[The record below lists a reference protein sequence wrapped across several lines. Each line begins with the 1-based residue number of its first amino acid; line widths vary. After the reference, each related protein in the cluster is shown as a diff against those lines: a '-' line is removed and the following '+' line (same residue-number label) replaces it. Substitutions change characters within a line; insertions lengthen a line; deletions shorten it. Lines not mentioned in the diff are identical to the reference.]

1 MMDLAKSAMLVS
13 VNIVNGGLL
22 GERKNAKATALIHK
36 TYSIADKRAK
46 ASTFLIDRKH
56 PKVKAV
62 VAASQRVREV
72 LYKYTLPWG
81 DDKTRLL
88 SISVHKLFSKKIS
101 EAEVELREAWDE
113 YLHVYPSLVADSER
127 KESGLGG
134 LFDASQYPS
143 VKKARELFAFK
154 LTYWPVPSSGNFV
167 ADIAHEAAAKAKA
180 DMALEIETR
189 LKTSAQEL
197 VNRGREAVATLMERL
212 QSFNKKADGKII
224 KDTLIK
230 NLEEVAHLIENMNIT
245 GNTHIYDMAW
255 KIRRLS
261 KVSAAGYRMSPQFRS
276 EGLSLGEAILKEQID
291 LDTLDLEVSEM
302 VAEAGEYE
310 F

>member
-1 MMDLAKSAMLVS
+1 
-13 VNIVNGGLL
+13 
-22 GERKNAKATALIHK
+22 
-36 TYSIADKRAK
+36 
-46 ASTFLIDRKH
+46 
-56 PKVKAV
+56 
-62 VAASQRVREV
+62 
-72 LYKYTLPWG
+72 
-81 DDKTRLL
+81 
-88 SISVHKLFSKKIS
+88 
-101 EAEVELREAWDE
+101 
-113 YLHVYPSLVADSER
+113 
-127 KESGLGG
+127 
-134 LFDASQYPS
+134 
-143 VKKARELFAFK
+143 
-154 LTYWPVPSSGNFV
+154 
-167 ADIAHEAAAKAKA
+167 
-180 DMALEIETR
+180 MALEIETR

-230 NLEEVAHLIENMNIT
+230 NLEEVAHLIEDMNIT
-245 GNTHIYDMAW
+245 RNSDIYDMAW

-261 KVSAAGYRMSPQFRS
+261 KVSAAGYRYHPQLRT